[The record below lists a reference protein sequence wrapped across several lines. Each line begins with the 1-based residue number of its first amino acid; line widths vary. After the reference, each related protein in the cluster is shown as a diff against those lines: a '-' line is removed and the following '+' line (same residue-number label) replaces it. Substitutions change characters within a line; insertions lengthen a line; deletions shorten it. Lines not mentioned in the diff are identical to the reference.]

1 MKNEKDRIK
10 QLVADKQKLESA
22 LAQAHLKNLFLE
34 ELIVLTKEEYDIDV
48 KKNFATKPSSVS
60 PKRKKQA

>member
-1 MKNEKDRIK
+1 MKDEKDRIK
-10 QLVADKQKLESA
+10 QLEVDKQKLESA

-48 KKNFATKPSSVS
+48 KKNFATKASSAFL
-60 PKRKKQA
+60 KGKKQA